1 MKSSRDKLQQLLD
14 GDLSPEDIA
23 DDPALVS
30 LADRLYGIKITPA
43 RPKKARDMVDAS
55 SPSDAGVTEVAPP
68 TDMLIEVIGDIAPA
82 SPAELPALGGDLPPI
97 APLPAT
103 TNGSKIPLFALGTL
117 LILVVANLFGLL
129 HSVFGSGC
137 LESDLCPSD
146 GYTKMNLASLHEL
159 GTGMGW
165 SLPYPDGPFG
175 IPDIVAIVALLA
187 AMIIAWRRS

>member
-30 LADRLYGIKITPA
+30 LADRLYGIKITAA
-43 RPKKARDMVDAS
+43 RPKKARDMVDMP
-55 SPSDAGVTEVAPP
+55 PSNADVTEVAPP
-68 TDMLIEVIGDIAPA
+68 TDMLIEVIGDIAPS
-82 SPAELPALGGDLPPI
+82 SPAELPPLGDDLPPI

-103 TNGSKIPLFALGTL
+103 SGGSKFPLFALGTL
-117 LILVVANLFGLL
+117 LILVVANLLGLL

-187 AMIIAWRRS
+187 AMVIAWRRS